1 MSWFRDSATE
11 VANMGKQAQ
20 LGSTHNWLDHTL
32 RQFDFLTSLR
42 ESSHVRRTCLDALK
56 LYRDVAAEMPG
67 ASSLERYEQVV
78 ARRTGADPAGVA
90 RILRRA
96 KESFASWPSER
107 PLKFRH
113 VAQYLAITEQLDA
126 QPDSSGLRTRVDAVV
141 ARLIP
146 ADL

>member
-1 MSWFRDSATE
+1 MSRFRDSATE
-11 VANMGKQAQ
+11 VTQMGKQAQ
-20 LGSTHNWLDHTL
+20 TASTHNWFDHAL
-32 RQFDFLTSLR
+32 RQFDFLTFLR
-42 ESSHVRRTCLDALK
+42 ERNQARRSCIDTLK
-56 LYRDVAAEMPG
+56 LYRDVAAEMPH
-67 ASSLERYEQVV
+67 ASSYERYEQVV

-126 QPDSSGLRTRVDAVV
+126 DPGGGGLRTRVDVVV

-146 ADL
+146 SDM

>member
-1 MSWFRDSATE
+1 
-11 VANMGKQAQ
+11 MGKQAQ
-20 LGSTHNWLDHTL
+20 TASTHNWFDHAL

-42 ESSHVRRTCLDALK
+42 ERNHVRRTCIDTLK
-56 LYRDVAAEMPG
+56 LYRDVAAEMPE
-67 ASSLERYEQVV
+67 ANSHERYERVV
-78 ARRTGADPAGVA
+78 ARRTGADPLGVA

-113 VAQYLAITEQLDA
+113 IAQYLAITEQLDA
-126 QPDSSGLRTRVDAVV
+126 DPDGGGLRTRVDVIV

-146 ADL
+146 ADI